1 MVLGVA
7 VGDPGGRPPAQP
19 PSGAGRPV
27 LPAEADGRRIVVQ
40 LREADAEL
48 RADGDDD
55 LRQQRRAIGIEQPIQ
70 GPA

>member
-1 MVLGVA
+1 
-7 VGDPGGRPPAQP
+7 
-19 PSGAGRPV
+19 
-27 LPAEADGRRIVVQ
+27 VQ